1 MEIFIQASGWIGML
15 LIVGAYFLISRKTIT
30 SQSSIY
36 QLMNLFGA
44 IALGI
49 NVFYLES
56 WPALALNVVWAT
68 IAIFTLIKARQK
80 LSEKVR
86 VTEQ

>member
-1 MEIFIQASGWIGML
+1 
-15 LIVGAYFLISRKTIT
+15 
-30 SQSSIY
+30 
-36 QLMNLFGA
+36 MNLFGA